1 MPSIRRILVAIR
13 DPGARRSVALE
24 RAAQLAAACNASIEL
39 FHGIDIEIPIDLLR
53 GSDDILGP
61 LQTDARQGALHE
73 LERLARP
80 YRRAGLKITTSA
92 EWDFPLHEAVIRQ
105 ALQTRADL
113 IVAHQHGKHRF
124 PALLHHTDWELLRS
138 SPLPVLLVR
147 RPRAYRSTAILA
159 AIDPAHAFGKPAALD
174 AVILQQAQTLATA
187 LRTSLHVVHA
197 LAPPQ
202 LSPNVTPRPA
212 RNRSL
217 QDARKVLARALAHR
231 KVSPARRHL
240 LEGQPA
246 LIVPAVAR
254 RLRAD
259 VVVMGAVSR
268 SGLQRLFIGNTAER
282 IIDELKSDLLVVK
295 PAGFGSDI
303 PRRRRGIRLISAIS
317 QF

>member
-1 MPSIRRILVAIR
+1 MPAIRRILVAIR
-13 DPGARRSVALE
+13 DPHARRSVALA
-24 RAAQLAAACNASIEL
+24 RAAQVAAACNASIEL

-53 GSDDILGP
+53 GSEDILGP
-61 LQTDARQGALHE
+61 LQKDARQGALHE

-105 ALQTRADL
+105 ALQIQADL

-124 PALLHHTDWELLRS
+124 PALLHHTDWELLRG

-147 RPRAYRSTAILA
+147 RPRAYQSTAILA
-159 AIDPAHAFGKPAALD
+159 AIDPTHAFGKPAALD
-174 AVILQQAQTLATA
+174 ALILQQAQTLATA
-187 LRTSLHVVHA
+187 LDAPLHVVHA
-197 LAPPQ
+197 FVPPQ
-202 LSPNVTPRPA
+202 SSPDGTPQATRK
-212 RNRSL
+212 RSL
-217 QDARKVLARALAHR
+217 QEARKVLARALAHR
-231 KVSPARRHL
+231 NIRPGQRHL
-240 LEGQPA
+240 LEGQSS

-259 VVVMGAVSR
+259 IVVMGAVSR

-295 PAGFGSDI
+295 PAGFGSGI